1 MRSTLRIDDDLLREL
16 KTRAANEGLS
26 LSDLVNLV
34 LRQSIAEPPRP
45 RRPFEQKT
53 RDLARPAFDITK
65 ANAIA
70 ADLEDETILRTVG
83 RSK

>member
-1 MRSTLRIDDDLLREL
+1 MRTTLRIDDDLLREL

-34 LRQSIAEPPRP
+34 LRQSVAEPPRP
-45 RRPFEQKT
+45 RSPFKQKT
-53 RDLARPAFDITK
+53 RDLGRPAFDITK

-70 ADLEDETILRTVG
+70 ADLEDEAVLRKIG
-83 RSK
+83 RSR

>member
-1 MRSTLRIDDDLLREL
+1 MRTTLRIDDDLLREL

-34 LRQSIAEPPRP
+34 LRQSVAEPLRP
-45 RRPFEQKT
+45 RRPFKQKT
-53 RDLARPAFDITK
+53 RDLGRPAFDITK

-70 ADLEDETILRTVG
+70 ADLEDEAILRKVG
-83 RSK
+83 RSA